1 MKKYNHKKIEEK
13 WKKEWA
19 GKNMYEHKDNLS
31 KEKYYVLDMF
41 PYPSGDG
48 LHMGH
53 TESYTASDII
63 YRYKKLQ
70 GFDVLHPQGF
80 DSFGLPAENY
90 AIKTGVH
97 PKETTQTNANNY
109 IKQMKML
116 GLGHDLNH
124 LVYTS
129 DPSYYKWTQWLF
141 GKFFENGLVEQ
152 KTDKINWCPSCNT
165 GIANEQVEDG
175 KCERCKTEIEQK
187 EVPGWFFKITDFA
200 EDLINDLDK
209 VDWPEA
215 TKKNQKA
222 WIGRS
227 EGAKIKFEIRNL
239 KFEMNDEILNDEEE
253 ISNVVLV
260 HGCADDENDK
270 YYAKHWQP
278 WIKKELEKRGVKVNL
293 PLMPHPWAPVY
304 EEHKKEFEKL
314 DINENSILI
323 GHSCGANFL
332 VRWLSETGQ
341 KIKKLI
347 LVAPWNEPNHKIKEK
362 AKFYDISKVD
372 YSFKNNIS
380 DGVIIFTSDNEEKI
394 GKDTAKMW
402 TDKLNAKLIELKNHG
417 HYTEGGMGTTKF
429 PELLEEVVGRQKPNV
444 VLVHGWGGTGRQGW
458 FSEVIK
464 FLDKKGITVVAPDFP
479 NTNNPT
485 YIEWEK
491 QFRQEVVPQINENT
505 IFVGHSLA
513 PSFLMRYLSENNLK
527 LNTVIFVAPVLH
539 NKIEKLDSFFDE
551 SFNWNKI
558 KKAVKKFI
566 IVGSDNDP
574 YIPMEDFN
582 ELAEKLSADFNL
594 YKNRKH
600 FSQEEKNNPEVV
612 KLLEKVLS
620 EVEMS
625 PRESVFSP
633 RNSATEIS
641 EEISVFTTRPDTL
654 FGATYLVVAPEHELV
669 AKLLEKKDLGFKNY
683 EEVKDY
689 VEQAKNKTE
698 MERLEGKKKT
708 GVKLEGLVA
717 INPANNEEIPI
728 FVADYVLGGYG
739 TGAIMAVPA
748 HDERD
753 YAFASQMN
761 AEQTQKNAEK
771 IEIRQV
777 VASLSERKGKDKVK
791 DDKKNTKRAV
801 INAIVKH
808 WSEDKYYCLDWT
820 KGGSGWRSFVS
831 GGIEKGETIEEAAIR
846 EVKEETGYQN
856 MKVVKKVG
864 GEIVSKFFAVHKDI
878 NREINAQCVYIELL
892 DDEWV
897 KPNDKDVKNHDGK
910 WINKKDVAE
919 YITID
924 DLKQFW
930 HQLFNGDEL
939 FTGRGVLVNSGQFD
953 GMDSEEAKKAI
964 TEFVGGEMTTNYR
977 LRDWSVSRQRYWGCP
992 IPIVY
997 SPEGEAKFVGE
1008 ENLPWLLPEDVD
1020 FVPTGTAPLAKS
1032 KELKERTEK
1041 LFGKGW
1047 TPEVDT
1053 MDTFVDSS
1061 WYFLRYP
1068 DPENEKEFCSPE
1080 KLKRWLPVDL
1090 YIGGA
1095 EHTYMHLLYARFFV
1109 KAMRKMG
1116 LIEFNEPFLKLRHQG
1131 MVLDK
1136 DGIKMSK
1143 SKGNV
1148 VNPNDMVEKFG
1159 ADATRMYMM
1168 FVAPLDEE
1176 IAFKEEGVKGVYR
1189 FLEKVF
1195 SFFER
1200 ARISADLTRT
1210 NAEQTQNKTEKS
1222 SGVAKFTGREGD
1234 YEEAPKELLALL
1246 HKTIKGVTED
1256 IEGIKFNTAIS
1267 KLMIFINT
1275 ASRLQKDTES
1285 TQKDAERIQK
1295 GAGKGILRSSA
1306 SVQRQSAT
1314 SLEVM
1319 EKFLILLSPFAP
1331 FITEELWLELGHKDS
1346 IFNQEW
1352 PKYNLEMIKEEEI
1365 ELVVQINGKL
1375 RDKIKVPADISEEEA
1390 REKSLASEKIQKYT
1404 DGKEIRKVIFVK
1416 GRLINIVV

>member
-1 MKKYNHKKIEEK
+1 MKKYEHKKIEEK
-13 WKKEWA
+13 WQKKWA
-19 GKNMYEHKDNLS
+19 EKNMYEHKDDQS

-97 PKETTQTNANNY
+97 PKETTETNASNY

-116 GLGHDLNH
+116 GLGHDLDH

-129 DPSYYKWTQWLF
+129 DLSYYKWTQWLF

-227 EGAKIKFEIRNL
+227 EGAKIKFEIRNS
-239 KFEMNDEILNDEEE
+239 KFEMNDEILNDENEK
-253 ISNVVLV
+253 SNVVLV
-260 HGCADDENDK
+260 HGCPSDK
-270 YYAKHWQP
+270 EKEMEPETRTYDKHWQP
-278 WIKKELEKRGVKVNL
+278 WIKKELEKRGVEVSF
-293 PLMPHPWAPVY
+293 PLMPYPWTPIY

-314 DINENSILI
+314 DINENSILV

-347 LVAPWNEPNHKIKEK
+347 LVAPWNEPSHKNKIKAE
-362 AKFYDISKVD
+362 FYNISEVD

-380 DGVIIFTSDNEEKI
+380 EGVIIFTSDNEEKI

-402 TDKLNAKLIELKNHG
+402 TDKLDAKLIELKDHG
-417 HYTEGGMGTTKF
+417 HYTEGEMGTTEF
-429 PELLEEVVGRQKPNV
+429 PELLEEVLQTDN
-444 VLVHGWGGTGRQGW
+444 QG
-458 FSEVIK
+458 VIT
-464 FLDKKGITVVAPDFP
+464 D
-479 NTNNPT
+479 
-485 YIEWEK
+485 
-491 QFRQEVVPQINENT
+491 
-505 IFVGHSLA
+505 
-513 PSFLMRYLSENNLK
+513 
-527 LNTVIFVAPVLH
+527 
-539 NKIEKLDSFFDE
+539 
-551 SFNWNKI
+551 
-558 KKAVKKFI
+558 
-566 IVGSDNDP
+566 
-574 YIPMEDFN
+574 
-582 ELAEKLSADFNL
+582 
-594 YKNRKH
+594 
-600 FSQEEKNNPEVV
+600 
-612 KLLEKVLS
+612 LE
-620 EVEMS
+620 
-625 PRESVFSP
+625 
-633 RNSATEIS
+633 
-641 EEISVFTTRPDTL
+641 VFTTRPDTL
-654 FGATYLVVAPEHELV
+654 FGATYLVVAPEHLLIKNKEL
-669 AKLLEKKDLGFKNY
+669 KINNY
-683 EEVKDY
+683 NEVREYINK
-689 VEQAKNKTE
+689 AKNKTE
-698 MERLEGKKKT
+698 MERLESKSKT
-708 GVKLEGLVA
+708 GVKLEGLMAV
-717 INPANNEEIPI
+717 NPANGEEIPI

-761 AEQTQKNAEK
+761 AERTRKYAERTQTDAKK

-777 VASLSERKGKDKVK
+777 VAQKFVGEGENAIRKDKPMTERRTV
-791 DDKKNTKRAV
+791 DV
-801 INAIVKH
+801 IIKH
-808 WSEDKYYCLDWT
+808 WEKDEFFCLDWNKKT
-820 KGGSGWRSFVS
+820 GKNWHSFVV
-831 GGIEKGETIEEAAIR
+831 GGVEEGETLEEAALR
-846 EVKEETGYQN
+846 EAQEETGYKN
-856 MKVVKKVG
+856 MRAVKQVG
-864 GEIVSKFFAVHKDI
+864 GEIHSYFYAAHKGV
-878 NREINAQCVYIELL
+878 NRAPVKRNCIYLELT
-892 DDEWV
+892 DGEWEE
-897 KPNDKDVKNHDGK
+897 PAEEHTKNHDGV
-910 WINKKDVAE
+910 WVKKDKVAQVINLSE
-919 YITID
+919 
-924 DLKQFW
+924 LKIYWNIFIGKQ
-930 HQLFNGDEL
+930 DAL
-939 FTGRGVLVNSGQFD
+939 FTGQGEMINSGQFD
-953 GMDSEEAKKAI
+953 GMDSREAKKTI

-977 LRDWSVSRQRYWGCP
+977 LRDWSISRQRYWGCP

-997 SPEGEAKFVGE
+997 SPEGKAKFVGE
-1008 ENLPWLLPEDVD
+1008 KNLPWLLPEDVD

-1068 DPENEKEFCSPE
+1068 DPENEKEFCSSE

-1109 KAMRKMG
+1109 KAMHKMG

-1168 FVAPLDEE
+1168 FAAPLDEE
-1176 IAFKEEGVKGVYR
+1176 VVFKEEGVKGVYR
-1189 FLEKVF
+1189 FLEKTWKLFQDKV
-1195 SFFER
+1195 
-1200 ARISADLTRT
+1200 LTDC
-1210 NAEQTQNKTEKS
+1210 
-1222 SGVAKFTGREGD
+1222 EGD
-1234 YEEAPKELLALL
+1234 CGEIPKELPVLL

-1256 IEGIKFNTAIS
+1256 IEEMKFNTAIS
-1267 KLMIFINT
+1267 KLMIFINEF
-1275 ASRLQKDTES
+1275 SKHEKVPR
-1285 TQKDAERIQK
+1285 
-1295 GAGKGILRSSA
+1295 GA
-1306 SVQRQSAT
+1306 
-1314 SLEVM
+1314 M

-1331 FITEELWLELGHKDS
+1331 FIAEELWYSLRESQTDADLTRTNAEEVES

-1352 PKYNLEMIKEEEI
+1352 PKYNPEMIKEEEI
-1365 ELVVQINGKL
+1365 ELVVQVNGKL
-1375 RDKIKVPADISEEEA
+1375 RDKIKVSADISEEEA

-1404 DGKEIRKVIFVK
+1404 KGKEIRKVIFVK
-1416 GRLINIVV
+1416 GKLINIVV